1 MEWGNFWSSHL
12 PRTSYDID
20 LDGDSPNPND
30 QVQFNYLPLSLRCSS
45 EQIKILR
52 LLFQGFEKMI
62 SGMYLGD
69 IVRRVILRMS
79 QESDIFG
86 PVSSRLS
93 MPFILRYVSVD
104 HCALFLYLL
113 VLFYIPIIKI
123 LGKLWS
129 STLINPWKSN

>member
-30 QVQFNYLPLSLRCSS
+30 QVQFNYLPLSLWCSS

>member
-30 QVQFNYLPLSLRCSS
+30 QVRFLLLYIVLKLLHNNYWTGFSLL
-45 EQIKILR
+45 IL
-52 LLFQGFEKMI
+52 LQGFEKMI

-79 QESDIFG
+79 LESDIFG
-86 PVSSRLS
+86 PSSPKLS
-93 MPFILRYVSVD
+93 TPFILRYA
-104 HCALFLYLL
+104 C
-113 VLFYIPIIKI
+113 II
-123 LGKLWS
+123 
-129 STLINPWKSN
+129 

>member
-20 LDGDSPNPND
+20 LDCDSPNPND
-30 QVQFNYLPLSLRCSS
+30 QVLLTFFSLFLAFSNHMTTNSFLCAS
-45 EQIKILR
+45 LV
-52 LLFQGFEKMI
+52 QGFEKMI

-86 PVSSRLS
+86 LGSSRLS
-93 MPFILRYVSVD
+93 MPFVLTYV
-104 HCALFLYLL
+104 LFLSRLFDEFMTFWPFYLKRIRWTMD
-113 VLFYIPIIKI
+113 F
-123 LGKLWS
+123 
-129 STLINPWKSN
+129 NCM